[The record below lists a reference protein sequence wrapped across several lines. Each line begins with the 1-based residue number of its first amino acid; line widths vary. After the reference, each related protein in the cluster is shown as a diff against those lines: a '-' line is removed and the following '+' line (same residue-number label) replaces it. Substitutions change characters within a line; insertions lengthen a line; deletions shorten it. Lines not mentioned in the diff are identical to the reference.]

1 MYLCLRHCW
10 LNSNQY
16 LYVRDVAYD
25 TTSPVSCT
33 HVYRSPDWSTKTLNS
48 LGGSVTC
55 YLIVLALLPL
65 KTLPRVVGLSRTR
78 DRSFRCF
85 SHCDLCNS
93 SPASGEIYRFL
104 QDLEDRLRWNLKR
117 FENDKETAY
126 IFLCESCSRTWN
138 MLEGTVCSSNYFC
151 FSI

>member
-1 MYLCLRHCW
+1 MLPNRARAA
-10 LNSNQY
+10 S
-16 LYVRDVAYD
+16 VKDTSEGRRFIAY
-25 TTSPVSCT
+25 T
-33 HVYRSPDWSTKTLNS
+33 
-48 LGGSVTC
+48 
-55 YLIVLALLPL
+55 
-65 KTLPRVVGLSRTR
+65 
-78 DRSFRCF
+78 RSFRCF